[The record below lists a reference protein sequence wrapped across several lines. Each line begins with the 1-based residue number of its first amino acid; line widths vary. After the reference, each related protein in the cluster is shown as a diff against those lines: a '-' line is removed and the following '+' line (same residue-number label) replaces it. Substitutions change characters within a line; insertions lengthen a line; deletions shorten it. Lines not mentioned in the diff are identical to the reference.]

1 MYEQISDSK
10 TPKVLGPLTGGAGQ
24 CGGASNLT
32 LTQILERPAPCPPA
46 PEDEDAQ
53 FGFSVSKT
61 KTKTKTGKKTKK
73 TKKESTPAPL
83 GIGCPLCD
91 RHVNT

>member
-1 MYEQISDSK
+1 VYEQISDSK
-10 TPKVLGPLTGGAGQ
+10 TPKVLGPLTGGAGH

-53 FGFSVSKT
+53 FGFSFSMT
-61 KTKTKTGKKTKK
+61 KT
-73 TKKESTPAPL
+73 
-83 GIGCPLCD
+83 
-91 RHVNT
+91 NTIEIEKSAQILKVYAYLSFPENLFFTTT

>member
-1 MYEQISDSK
+1 MRGPVYEQISDSK
-10 TPKVLGPLTGGAGQ
+10 TPKVLGPLTGGAGH

-53 FGFSVSKT
+53 FGFGVSMT
-61 KTKTKTGKKTKK
+61 KTNTITNAGATTKTMT
-73 TKKESTPAPL
+73 
-83 GIGCPLCD
+83 
-91 RHVNT
+91 